1 MTPARSTRRFAAC
14 FLAIACAASPVAA
27 QRRGRGNR
35 GNDGRAQTEE
45 RTAETGFQS
54 PSAERSVAPEQ
65 EPEDAIEERTQ
76 TLQDFETVAYL
87 RERPDSL
94 GAAAREYQDERIAE
108 LLAERE
114 NLRDER
120 REEAIRLLEQFIASE
135 PADAAEMP
143 DALLRLAEL
152 RFEMSRLNYVR
163 AFGAWQEQPEA
174 SRGPEPVIDYR
185 IPLELYERLLTRYPT
200 FDRLDLVLYMK
211 AYALLD
217 SGNTPAALASYR
229 RILTQ
234 YPESRFVPDSH
245 FALAEDAFTN
255 AQDFAAAL
263 AEYEA
268 VIAYPRSE
276 LYDVSLFKSAWC
288 MWRMGRTDQAA
299 IRFRQV
305 LDLGSNTDGLTS
317 EQRRRLSDLQDEALD
332 YLIQVFTEDESNT
345 AQDVF
350 GFLAGIGGDRYANRV
365 LRRLSDTYMTQGR
378 HERAIEAYRLLLQMN
393 PTVPEAPEY
402 QRTIAVAYARM
413 GETDEVVNA
422 LTTLA
427 ATYGPTSPW
436 ATQQGDPEAVAHTQT
451 RIERAIRRQALR
463 FHEQAQRDNDRALFE
478 RTARLYAVY
487 QVHFSDSEHAY
498 ELRFYEAEVLF
509 HRLQRY
515 PEAGVAYLSAARMN
529 PQGRYT
535 RDALYNAIGAFER
548 VREQEITAC
557 AGPATP
563 ANGRNQPA
571 RTPAPTQP
579 PRTPPPTQPTP
590 ATPSTTPATTTAAA
604 ATEGPRTCDETEN
617 DRRFSEAIALYVE
630 LFPDDPDLPEILF
643 RQGRLYYDRRIYDP
657 AIRLFGQ
664 LIERYPR
671 SPFAVQAGEL
681 ILESFNR
688 ARDYANIE
696 TWARR
701 LKESPAFSSNE
712 LQQKLDRLILQAV
725 FARGEQLAQAGS
737 HREAAAAYVRAAE
750 EFPQDPR
757 ARQALYNAGLE
768 SQNAGDLDGA
778 SRAYTRLA
786 ERYAGTT
793 EGAMGTWQG
802 AQMFESIAQFRDA
815 ATFYERYG
823 ERFPQGQQAADAMYN
838 AVVLRVAAH
847 DWDDAA
853 DAARA
858 FLQRF
863 PRHESADD
871 VTFYLA
877 RALDGDGNT
886 REAAQVYR
894 DYARRSRNQNRQV
907 EAFTRLGQM
916 LLRDGQADQA
926 NQAFDE
932 AVRLGKRNR
941 RGLREGLYFAAQARF
956 LQGEQVLERFER
968 IPLAGDTAT
977 LRTRLEQKSGL
988 LREAAMIFVDT
999 VSFGVAEWVT
1009 AALYRI
1015 GQSYESF
1022 ARSMNE
1028 FEIPEGLS
1036 EAEEQS
1042 YRDQLAAFVIPMEER
1057 ALESYEGG
1065 YRQAVELRIFNRWTA
1080 LLREGLVRLNEVE
1093 NPPLREIGVDVVDT
1107 PPLPMPQPL
1116 DGLRRRTPA
1125 AETPEGE
1132 TRAAAPEAS

>member
-1 MTPARSTRRFAAC
+1 MTRPGVRTRFVTALVIAATM
-14 FLAIACAASPVAA
+14 LGAGASPSHA
-27 QRRGRGNR
+27 QRRGGRGR
-35 GNDGRAQTEE
+35 GGGQTQTEA
-45 RTAETGFQS
+45 RTAESGFQT
-54 PSAERSVAPEQ
+54 PSQERSVAPEE
-65 EPEDAIEERTQ
+65 EPEDAIEERTRSIE
-76 TLQDFETVAYL
+76 DIEAVAYL

-94 GAAAREYQDERIAE
+94 GAAAREYQDSRLAE
-108 LLAERE
+108 LLASRE
-114 NLRDER
+114 QLRDER
-120 REEAIRLLEQFIASE
+120 REEAIRLLEAFIASE

-152 RFEMSRLNYVR
+152 RFELSRLSYVR

-174 SRGPEPVIDYR
+174 SRGPEPTIDYR
-185 IPLELYERLLTRYPT
+185 VPLALYERLITGYPT
-200 FDRLDLVLYMK
+200 FERLDLVYYMK

-217 SGNTPAALASYR
+217 SGRTEEALDVYR
-229 RILTQ
+229 RILAQ
-234 YPESRFVPDSH
+234 FPSSRFVPDAH
-245 FALAEDAFTN
+245 FAIAEDAFTN
-255 AQDFAAAL
+255 QADFAAAL
-263 AEYEA
+263 VEYEA
-268 VIAYPRSE
+268 VIAFPRSE

-288 MWRMGRTDQAA
+288 LWRLGRTDQAA
-299 IRFRQV
+299 VRFRQV
-305 LDLGSNTDGLTS
+305 LDLGSNTAGLTA
-317 EQRRRLSDLQDEALD
+317 EQRRRLGDLQDEALD

-365 LRRLSDTYMTQGR
+365 LRRLADTYLSQGR
-378 HERAIEAYRLLLQMN
+378 NERAVEAYGLLLQMN

-402 QRTIAVAYARM
+402 QRTIALAYARM
-413 GETDEVVNA
+413 GESDEVVTA

-427 ATYGPTSPW
+427 STYGPTSPW
-436 ATQQGDPEAVAHTQT
+436 AAQQGDPETVERAQV
-451 RIERAIRRQALR
+451 RIERAVRRQALR
-463 FHEQAQRDNDRALFE
+463 FHEQAQRDNDRVLFE
-478 RTARLYAVY
+478 KTAQLYAVY
-487 QVHFSDSEHAY
+487 QSHFSTSEHAY
-498 ELRFYEAEVLF
+498 DLKFYEAEVLF
-509 HRLQRY
+509 HRLSRY
-515 PEAGVAYLSAARMN
+515 PEAGVAYLAAARMN
-529 PQGRYT
+529 PQGQYT

-548 VREQEITAC
+548 VREQEINAC
-557 AGPATP
+557 AGTAPAATQTPQARTQPQPAQPAT
-563 ANGRNQPA
+563 
-571 RTPAPTQP
+571 APTTAP
-579 PRTPPPTQPTP
+579 SATASATAPRQ
-590 ATPSTTPATTTAAA
+590 
-604 ATEGPRTCDETEN
+604 CDETEN

-664 LIERYPR
+664 LIERYPQ

-701 LKESPAFSSNE
+701 LKESPAFAAAE
-712 LQQKLDRLILQAV
+712 YQQKLDRLILQAV
-725 FARGEQLAQAGS
+725 FARGEQLAEAGS
-737 HREAAAAYVRAAE
+737 HAEAAVAYNRAAE
-750 EFPQDPR
+750 EFPNDPR

-768 SQNAGDLDGA
+768 SQRAGDLDGA
-778 SRAYTRLA
+778 ARAYTRLA
-786 ERYAGTT
+786 ERYAGSS
-793 EGAMGTWQG
+793 EGATGTWQG

-815 ATFYERYG
+815 AAFYERYG
-823 ERFPQGQQAADAMYN
+823 ERFPRGEHAADAMYN

-853 DAARA
+853 EAARA
-858 FLQRF
+858 FLERN

-877 RALDGDGNT
+877 RALEGDGET
-886 REAAQVYR
+886 REAAEVYR
-894 DYARRSRNQNRQV
+894 DYARRSRNPNRQI

-916 LLRDGQADQA
+916 LQRDGQTDQA

-941 RGLREGLYFAAQARF
+941 RTLREGLYFAAQARF
-956 LQGEQVLERFER
+956 LQGEQVIARYER
-968 IPLAGDTAT
+968 IAIAGETAT
-977 LRTRLEQKSGL
+977 LRNRLEQKSTL
-988 LREAAMIFVDT
+988 LREASVIFADV

-1015 GQSYESF
+1015 GESYETF

-1036 EAEEQS
+1036 DAEEQS

-1057 ALESYEGG
+1057 ALEAYEGG
-1065 YRQAVELRIFNRWTA
+1065 YRQAIELRIFNRWTA

-1093 NPPLREIGVDVVDT
+1093 HPPLREIGYELVEA
-1107 PPLPMPQPL
+1107 PPLPVPQPL

-1125 AETPEGE
+1125 PAEGE
-1132 TRAAAPEAS
+1132 AAPTEGASEEAER

>member
-1 MTPARSTRRFAAC
+1 MSASAPIARR
-14 FLAIACAASPVAA
+14 AASLFALLALCGIVSPSASDA
-27 QRRGRGNR
+27 QRRRRGGGAASSEPTEARGRE
-35 GNDGRAQTEE
+35 A
-45 RTAETGFQS
+45 GFQS
-54 PSAERSVAPEQ
+54 PSDERSVAPED
-65 EPEDAIEERTQ
+65 EPEDAIAES
-76 TLQDFETVAYL
+76 ETAIVDLEAVAYL

-94 GAAAREYQDERIAE
+94 GAAAREYQDERLAT
-108 LLAERE
+108 LLADRE
-114 NLRDER
+114 QLRDAR
-120 REEAIRLLEQFIASE
+120 REEAIRLLEIFIASE
-135 PADAAEMP
+135 PETAAEMP

-152 RFEMSRLNYVR
+152 RFELSRLSYVR
-163 AFGAWQEQPEA
+163 AFGVWQEQPEA
-174 SRGPEPVIDYR
+174 TRGPEPTVDYR
-185 IPLELYERLLTRYPT
+185 VPLALYDRLLTRHPG

-211 AYALLD
+211 AYAELD
-217 SGNTPAALASYR
+217 SGNTATALASYR
-229 RILTQ
+229 RILSQ
-234 YPESRFVPDSH
+234 YPDSRFVPDSH
-245 FALAEDAFTN
+245 FAIAEDAFQN
-255 AQDFAAAL
+255 QADFAAAL
-263 AEYEA
+263 VEYEA
-268 VIAYPRSE
+268 VVAYPRSE

-288 MWRMGRTDQAA
+288 LWRLGRTDDAA

-305 LDLGSNTDGLTS
+305 LDLGSQTAGLTA
-317 EQRRRLSDLQDEALD
+317 EQRRRLGDLQDEALD

-365 LRRLSDTYMTQGR
+365 LRRLADTYVTQGR
-378 HERAIEAYRLLLQMN
+378 HERAVEAYQLLLTRN

-402 QRTIAVAYARM
+402 QRTIALSYARM
-413 GETDEVVNA
+413 GETDQVVTA
-422 LTTLA
+422 LDTLA
-427 ATYGPTSPW
+427 RTYGPESAW
-436 ATQQGDPEAVAHTQT
+436 ATQQGDPEVVAAAQR
-451 RIERAIRRQALR
+451 RIERAVRRQALK
-463 FHEQAQRDNDRALFE
+463 FHEQAQRDNDRVLFE

-487 QVHFSDSEHAY
+487 QANFSTDEHAY

-515 PEAGVAYLSAARMN
+515 PDAGVAYLSAARMN
-529 PQGRYT
+529 PSGQYT

-548 VREQEITAC
+548 VREQEISTCVGA
-557 AGPATP
+557 AAT
-563 ANGRNQPA
+563 G
-571 RTPAPTQP
+571 
-579 PRTPPPTQPTP
+579 
-590 ATPSTTPATTTAAA
+590 TTPATTPPATTPDPAA
-604 ATEGPRTCDETEN
+604 PRTCDETDN
-617 DRRFSEAIALYVE
+617 DRQFAEAIGLYVE

-657 AIRLFGQ
+657 AIRLWGQ
-664 LIERYPR
+664 LIERYPQ

-701 LKESPAFSSNE
+701 LKESPAFASRE
-712 LQQKLDRLILQAV
+712 YQTRLDGLILQAV

-737 HREAAAAYVRAAE
+737 HREAAVAYTRAAE

-757 ARQALYNAGLE
+757 ARQALYNAGVE
-768 SQNAGDLDGA
+768 SQRAGDLDGA
-778 SRAYTRLA
+778 SRAYTALA
-786 ERYAGTT
+786 ERYAGTS
-793 EGAMGTWQG
+793 EGATGTWQG

-823 ERFPQGQQAADAMYN
+823 ERFPQGERAADAMFN

-853 DAARA
+853 EAARA
-858 FLQRF
+858 FLTRF

-877 RALDGDGNT
+877 RALDGDGEI
-886 REAAQVYR
+886 REAAEVYR

-916 LLRDGQADQA
+916 LMRDGKTDEA

-956 LQGEQVLERFER
+956 LQGEQVIERFER
-968 IPLAGDTAT
+968 IAIAGDTAS
-977 LRTRLEQKSGL
+977 LRNRLEQKSAL
-988 LREAAMIFVDT
+988 LREAATIFSDV

-1009 AALYRI
+1009 ASLYRI
-1015 GQSYESF
+1015 GQTFEGF

-1028 FEIPEGLS
+1028 FEIPSGLS
-1036 EAEEQS
+1036 EVEEQS
-1042 YRDQLAAFVIPMEER
+1042 YRDQLASFVIPMEER

-1065 YRQAVELRIFNRWTA
+1065 YRQAIELRIFNRWTA

-1093 NPPLREIGVDVVDT
+1093 YPPMREIGVDLIEA
-1107 PPLPMPQPL
+1107 PPLAMPEPL

-1125 AETPEGE
+1125 AL
-1132 TRAAAPEAS
+1132 APEAEAEATP